1 MQWYLRQH
9 LGVDRRH
16 LLGVGHLR
24 RLGVERP
31 GLLGVDRRHL
41 LDVDRAGRHVPD
53 VDRPGRHEPDV
64 DRRHLLGVDRAGR
77 RVVGEDRPGRLRR
90 AYPAARRT
98 GCCLGVD
105 RPDEVR
111 LDVGHDRLRGCRHHG
126 VRRTQ
131 RRAYPAGKRTGCC
144 LGVER
149 LASELAWHLASVP
162 GLHLAM
168 ERQGLPS
175 RPELQAPQVRL
186 GQLGLQEPE
195 LPQLA

>member
-1 MQWYLRQH
+1 RLQASGRCRLM
-9 LGVDRRH
+9 LGQRVTAIRH
-16 LLGVGHLR
+16 ADGMIQALELG
-24 RLGVERP
+24 E
-31 GLLGVDRRHL
+31 
-41 LDVDRAGRHVPD
+41 
-53 VDRPGRHEPDV
+53 
-64 DRRHLLGVDRAGR
+64 
-77 RVVGEDRPGRLRR
+77 
-90 AYPAARRT
+90 
-98 GCCLGVD
+98 
-105 RPDEVR
+105 
-111 LDVGHDRLRGCRHHG
+111 
-126 VRRTQ
+126 Q
-131 RRAYPAGKRTGCC
+131 R